1 MAITNATR
9 LSDFAAGIGTEGA
22 ILQID
27 NANQRVGIGT
37 QLPSQMLEVAG
48 IVTATA
54 FYGDGSNLEGVASA
68 GLGTAIGDSDA
79 AEAVVYYT
87 DDILSIG
94 ATLTIDVPPSSSAGY
109 TQYRD
114 IKLDNQADLI
124 VETGD
129 DFIPDV
135 LGLSSST
142 PSPDSSGNGVFD
154 QVYADIIKNKN
165 GLGAPAFAN
174 GLTSVGVITATKF
187 IGSGVDLTNLNATQL
202 TSGTIDGARFPATLP
217 AASGVNLTSLN
228 GFNISSGIVT
238 SSVLGGGTANATTF
252 LNGHG
257 QFAEPAGAGQWTFLG
272 ASSGDISNG
281 TDTIDITTSLIT
293 STYYRYKL
301 VFNINCDSDIASGK
315 IGFRFRVNSAWESA
329 AYYRTG
335 YRPTSG
341 TMTAAYMDRC
351 SLVNEDI
358 RTMYGE
364 MILWN
369 PSTGSNRPHDIT
381 ITGVALNNRNLIN
394 SSGYWSGTTIIQLD
408 QNNGTNYPI
417 TGIQFSTQRTIVD
430 YNSDCAQRT
439 FWTLYGDKG
448 A

>member
-22 ILQID
+22 ILKID

-87 DDILSIG
+87 NDILSIG
-94 ATLTIDVPPSSSAGY
+94 ATLTINVPPSSSAGY

-142 PSPDSSGNGVFD
+142 PSPDASGNGVFD
-154 QVYADIIKNKN
+154 EVYADIIKNKN

-174 GLTSVGVITATKF
+174 GLTSVGIITASKF
-187 IGSGVDLTNLNATQL
+187 IGSGIDLTNLNATQL
-202 TSGTIDGARFPATLP
+202 TSGTIPGARFPATLP
-217 AASGVNLTSLN
+217 AASGANLTSLN
-228 GFNISSGIVT
+228 GSNISAGIVT

-257 QFAEPAGAGQWTFLG
+257 QFAEAGGGAWTLL
-272 ASSGDISNG
+272 S
-281 TDTIDITTSLIT
+281 TTTIT
-293 STYYRYKL
+293 SSTEIEVAIPQDGAYDEYAIK
-301 VFNINCDSDIASGK
+301 FINLAVQAGTS
-315 IGFRFRVNSAWESA
+315 FRVRLKVKLDGSL
-329 AYYRTG
+329 
-335 YRPTSG
+335 TSG
-341 TMTAAYMDRC
+341 NVYQNGAFGKYT
-351 SLVNEDI
+351 
-358 RTMYGE
+358 
-364 MILWN
+364 
-369 PSTGSNRPHDIT
+369 
-381 ITGVALNNRNLIN
+381 N
-394 SSGYWSGTTIIQLD
+394 SSGTASGGGTNGSSEVNEIWENQIYGFCTTFMFYQPTNTLFDKSIHVPYSFGQGNPGSATDNAWYGVAGINVNDSKANKLTSMVLYNSGGGGSGTVTWD
-408 QNNGTNYPI
+408 
-417 TGIQFSTQRTIVD
+417 TGKVK
-430 YNSDCAQRT
+430 
-439 FWTLYGDKG
+439 LYGIS
-448 A
+448 